1 MSTTPRR
8 FVIAVIAVIAVTVLV
23 AGTAVGRHLLG
34 RSVNTG
40 SHASSTSAGS
50 RSASGGAVPSDR
62 AQSSPATRQGFAASP
77 GFPITGTKG
86 ATGSTATGSTGVTGS
101 QTPATG
107 GALPSVPV
115 FAITPQIVRTATI
128 DLRVGKNTLGSTLT
142 NVAELAAADGGY
154 VESSSTGGG
163 TAQSAPVSGSIV
175 IHVLD
180 SDFSQAMSTLSGY
193 GKVTDQQFQGR
204 DVTNQV
210 SENAATIQVLQ
221 EEVNLLQGKLAQA
234 TDISTFLQIQNQ
246 LFPVEQQLQQ
256 LQNQQTV
263 LENSA
268 AYATITANLSAPGVA
283 VAPAP
288 RPRPNAN
295 AATVAWRYLRHN
307 SLAVLDGLVVGG
319 SWALPVLAL
328 LALVW
333 LAGTRVVRR
342 RRHAVNPA

>member
-1 MSTTPRR
+1 
-8 FVIAVIAVIAVTVLV
+8 
-23 AGTAVGRHLLG
+23 
-34 RSVNTG
+34 
-40 SHASSTSAGS
+40 
-50 RSASGGAVPSDR
+50 
-62 AQSSPATRQGFAASP
+62 
-77 GFPITGTKG
+77 
-86 ATGSTATGSTGVTGS
+86 
-101 QTPATG
+101 
-107 GALPSVPV
+107 V

-128 DLRVGKNTLGSTLT
+128 DLRVGKNTLSSTLT
-142 NVAELAAADGGY
+142 NVAELATADGGY

-268 AYATITANLSAPGVA
+268 ACATITANLSAPGVV
-283 VAPAP
+283 VAPSP